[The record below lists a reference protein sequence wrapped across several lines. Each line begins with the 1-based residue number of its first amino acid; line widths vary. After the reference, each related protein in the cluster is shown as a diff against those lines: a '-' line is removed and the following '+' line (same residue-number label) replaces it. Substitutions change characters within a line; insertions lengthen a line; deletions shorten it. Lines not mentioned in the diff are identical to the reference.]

1 MKIIKKY
8 ETEKEG
14 QLEFL
19 NDYLKLVDK
28 KLSVNDILSDYTD
41 GIINGNILEFKLNI
55 NYTSTV
61 LMQVIKYL
69 SALRIKGKSIPKNIL
84 LISLNEGICYVYNSN
99 DYLKEI
105 EKVYIGSA
113 SKGNHTFI
121 IGDTVKIL
129 KYKEN
134 ELDEIELIKL
144 LKEKEYTKINIDENC
159 IVGWAE
165 RFYKE
170 NPNANKA
177 DFIGDLESKIKIIG
191 EIRQPDKFKNFILP
205 YKGKTNVKF
214 QYLMDKLNDN
224 LNKKKLGAFYTP
236 ELYVEKALEL
246 VRDAIK
252 RVPNGND
259 YIILDR
265 CAGTGNLEKLMT
277 NEELSHC
284 IISTI
289 EYYEYKV
296 LLEILGDKVRHIIPP
311 TEKEDTF
318 NMGMV
323 KGADAL
329 SEEYLNNKII
339 KEYIDNP
346 KCTIIMFEN
355 PPYAETTSIEFQ
367 KRNKGKEN
375 STWKKS
381 FVVFNMKKEI
391 KGVATNELSNAF
403 IWSAFKYYLRQPTDA
418 YIVFSPIKYWKS
430 QKLITKEFVKGFA
443 FNRKH
448 FHASTSA
455 TVSCIYWSNEQNNI
469 LNKFEIESYD
479 INENKLD
486 YQGKIV
492 VKQVNNL
499 ISEYYDKREF
509 DDDKTNGITC
519 ELNGKES
526 TKTTTRIIKKY
537 NENIIGYLVSQS
549 FGFEQARLGCNLVIA
564 GRNNGNGE
572 YLRKD
577 NFLKILPIFS
587 AGKYTDH
594 YSDWK
599 TISMLMKTADLKEL
613 YFKDVENGKLNIFLL
628 KNLFWVSLTH
638 YSHMRSL
645 NGSDG
650 RFYRNEL
657 CLDTTNG
664 ETVASYKLK
673 DLVFTEK
680 ENKILLLWNRILAQ
694 AKKTENYNSKFT
706 YGLYQIDEELNT
718 NFKNEKEET
727 IYKYP
732 ELNGDIKTIKYLLK
746 EYYLT
751 EIAPT
756 LFVYEF
762 LK

>member
-8 ETEKEG
+8 ESEKEG

-28 KLSVNDILSDYTD
+28 TLKKEDILSDYTD

-84 LISLNEGICYVYNSN
+84 LISLNEGICYVYDSN
-99 DYLKEI
+99 NYLKEI
-105 EKVYIGSA
+105 EKVYIGAA

-191 EIRQPDKFKNFILP
+191 EIRQPDKFKDFILP
-205 YKGKTNVKF
+205 YKGKTNIKF

-246 VRDAIK
+246 VREAIK
-252 RVPNGND
+252 KVPKGND

-284 IISTI
+284 IVSTI

-339 KEYIDNP
+339 KKYIDNP

-355 PPYAETTSIEFQ
+355 PPYSEINGTTMGNGQ
-367 KRNKGKEN
+367 KAN
-375 STWKKS
+375 WKS
-381 FVVFNMKKEI
+381 SYMASQMKKEV
-391 KGVATNELSNAF
+391 KGVATNDLSNLF
-403 IWSAFKYYLRQPTDA
+403 IWSAFKYYLRQPTDS

-430 QKLITKEFVKGFA
+430 QNLISKVFIKGFA
-443 FNRKH
+443 FNRKF
-448 FHASTSA
+448 FHTKIDACI
-455 TVSCIYWSNEQNNI
+455 SCIYWKNI
-469 LNKFEIESYD
+469 ND
-479 INENKLD
+479 
-486 YQGKIV
+486 
-492 VKQVNNL
+492 NNL
-499 ISEYYDKREF
+499 KRFELEAYNIIDNKMIYEENLNIEKVNSLISQYYDKREF
-509 DDDKTNGITC
+509 EEDINNGIALNLDGT
-519 ELNGKES
+519 ELIENNKI
-526 TKTTTRIIKKY
+526 RVQKKF
-537 NENIIGYLVSQS
+537 NSNIIAYLVANGQ
-549 FGFEQARLGCNLVIA
+549 GFDNPDLNSGLTRVARYD
-564 GRNNGNGE
+564 GNGAF
-572 YLRKD
+572 LRDD
-577 NFLKILPIFS
+577 NFLPILPIFS
-587 AGKYTDH
+587 ASRYIKYNRNWTERGRV
-594 YSDWK
+594 
-599 TISMLMKTADLKEL
+599 MKSADMKNK
-613 YFKDVENGKLNIFLL
+613 YFKDLTMGKLNNFLL
-628 KNLFWVSLTH
+628 KNLLYVCFEPQNHCRTLE
-638 YSHMRSL
+638 
-645 NGSDG
+645 GSDG
-650 RFYRNEL
+650 RFYKNEF
-657 CLDTTNG
+657 CLDITNG
-664 ETVASYKLK
+664 ETIASKELKKLK
-673 DLVFTEK
+673 LNKFEEK
-680 ENKILLLWNRILAQ
+680 LILAWENVLNS
-694 AKKTENYNSKFT
+694 AKETKEYYSKFT
-706 YGLYQIDEELNT
+706 YGLYQIDTELNIKI
-718 NFKNEKEET
+718 KNKITEKLE
-727 IYKYP
+727 YKYP
-732 ELNGDIKTIKYLLK
+732 ELNGNIKSLKSFVK
-746 EYYLT
+746 EYYLN
-751 EIAPT
+751 EIVPI
-756 LFVYEF
+756 LFKYEF

>member
-8 ETEKEG
+8 ESEKEG

-28 KLSVNDILSDYTD
+28 TLKKEDILSDYTD

-84 LISLNEGICYVYNSN
+84 LISLNEGICYVYDSN
-99 DYLKEI
+99 NYLKEI
-105 EKVYIGSA
+105 EKVYIGAA

-191 EIRQPDKFKNFILP
+191 EIRQPDKFKDFILP
-205 YKGKTNVKF
+205 YKGKTNIKF

-246 VRDAIK
+246 VREAIK
-252 RVPNGND
+252 KVPKGND

-284 IISTI
+284 IVSTI

-339 KEYIDNP
+339 KKYIDNP

-355 PPYAETTSIEFQ
+355 PPYSEINGTTMGNGQ
-367 KRNKGKEN
+367 KAN
-375 STWKKS
+375 WKS
-381 FVVFNMKKEI
+381 SYMASQMKKEV
-391 KGVATNELSNAF
+391 KGVATNDLSNLF
-403 IWSAFKYYLRQPTDA
+403 IWSAFKYYLRQPTDS

-430 QKLITKEFVKGFA
+430 QNLISKVFIKGFA
-443 FNRKH
+443 FNRKF
-448 FHASTSA
+448 FHTKIDACI
-455 TVSCIYWSNEQNNI
+455 SCIYWKNVNNNNLKRFELEAYNIIDNKIIYEEI
-469 LNKFEIESYD
+469 LNIE
-479 INENKLD
+479 K
-486 YQGKIV
+486 
-492 VKQVNNL
+492 VNSL
-499 ISEYYDKREF
+499 ISQYYDKREF
-509 DDDKTNGITC
+509 EEDINNGIALNLDGT
-519 ELNGKES
+519 ELIENNKI
-526 TKTTTRIIKKY
+526 RVQKKF
-537 NENIIGYLVSQS
+537 NSNIIAYLVANGQ
-549 FGFEQARLGCNLVIA
+549 GFDNPDLNSGLTRVARYD
-564 GRNNGNGE
+564 GNGAF
-572 YLRKD
+572 LRDD
-577 NFLKILPIFS
+577 NFLPILPIFS
-587 AGKYTDH
+587 ASRYIKYNRNWTERGR
-594 YSDWK
+594 
-599 TISMLMKTADLKEL
+599 IMKSADMKNK
-613 YFKDVENGKLNIFLL
+613 YFKDLTMEKLNNFLL
-628 KNLFWVSLTH
+628 KNLLYVCFEPQNHCRTLKGTD
-638 YSHMRSL
+638 
-645 NGSDG
+645 N

-664 ETVASYKLK
+664 ETIASVKLK
-673 DLVFTEK
+673 ELVLNDIEK
-680 ENKILLLWNRILAQ
+680 NLLSLWDKILAQ

-706 YGLYQIDEELNT
+706 YGLYQIDDELNT
-718 NFKNEKEET
+718 SFKNEKEET
-727 IYKYP
+727 IYNYP

>member
-8 ETEKEG
+8 ESEKEG

-28 KLSVNDILSDYTD
+28 TLKKEDILSDYTD

-84 LISLNEGICYVYNSN
+84 LISLNEGICYVYDSN
-99 DYLKEI
+99 NYLKEI
-105 EKVYIGSA
+105 EKVYIGAA

-191 EIRQPDKFKNFILP
+191 EIRQPDKFKDFILP
-205 YKGKTNVKF
+205 YKGKTNIKF

-246 VRDAIK
+246 VREAIK
-252 RVPNGND
+252 KVPKGND

-284 IISTI
+284 IVSTI

-339 KEYIDNP
+339 KKYIDNP

-355 PPYAETTSIEFQ
+355 PPYSEINGTTMGNGQ
-367 KRNKGKEN
+367 KAN
-375 STWKKS
+375 WKS
-381 FVVFNMKKEI
+381 SYMASQMKKEV
-391 KGVATNELSNAF
+391 KGVATNDLSNLF
-403 IWSAFKYYLRQPTDA
+403 IWSAFKYYLRQPTDS

-430 QKLITKEFVKGFA
+430 QNLISKVFIKGFA
-443 FNRKH
+443 FNRKF
-448 FHASTSA
+448 FHTKIDACI
-455 TVSCIYWSNEQNNI
+455 SCIYWKN
-469 LNKFEIESYD
+469 
-479 INENKLD
+479 
-486 YQGKIV
+486 
-492 VKQVNNL
+492 VNNNNL
-499 ISEYYDKREF
+499 KRF
-509 DDDKTNGITC
+509 
-519 ELNGKES
+519 ELEA
-526 TKTTTRIIKKY
+526 Y
-537 NENIIGYLVSQS
+537 NII
-549 FGFEQARLGCNLVIA
+549 
-564 GRNNGNGE
+564 
-572 YLRKD
+572 D
-577 NFLKILPIFS
+577 
-587 AGKYTDH
+587 
-594 YSDWK
+594 
-599 TISMLMKTADLKEL
+599 
-613 YFKDVENGKLNIFLL
+613 
-628 KNLFWVSLTH
+628 
-638 YSHMRSL
+638 
-645 NGSDG
+645 
-650 RFYRNEL
+650 
-657 CLDTTNG
+657 
-664 ETVASYKLK
+664 
-673 DLVFTEK
+673 
-680 ENKILLLWNRILAQ
+680 NKIIYEEIL
-694 AKKTENYNSKFT
+694 KK
-706 YGLYQIDEELNT
+706 I
-718 NFKNEKEET
+718 
-727 IYKYP
+727 
-732 ELNGDIKTIKYLLK
+732 
-746 EYYLT
+746 
-751 EIAPT
+751 
-756 LFVYEF
+756 
-762 LK
+762 

>member
-1 MKIIKKY
+1 MKKY

-28 KLSVNDILSDYTD
+28 NLSIDDVLSDYTD

-99 DYLKEI
+99 NYLKEI

-113 SKGNHTFI
+113 SKGNHNFI

-134 ELDEIELIKL
+134 ELGEVELIKL

-205 YKGKTNVKF
+205 YTGKTNIKF

-246 VRDAIK
+246 VREAIK
-252 RVPNGND
+252 KVPKGND

-265 CAGTGNLEKLMT
+265 CAGTGNLEKLMSE
-277 NEELSHC
+277 EELSHC

-296 LLEILGDKVRHIIPP
+296 LLEILGDKVRHIIP
-311 TEKEDTF
+311 
-318 NMGMV
+318 
-323 KGADAL
+323 
-329 SEEYLNNKII
+329 
-339 KEYIDNP
+339 
-346 KCTIIMFEN
+346 
-355 PPYAETTSIEFQ
+355 
-367 KRNKGKEN
+367 
-375 STWKKS
+375 
-381 FVVFNMKKEI
+381 
-391 KGVATNELSNAF
+391 
-403 IWSAFKYYLRQPTDA
+403 
-418 YIVFSPIKYWKS
+418 
-430 QKLITKEFVKGFA
+430 
-443 FNRKH
+443 H
-448 FHASTSA
+448 
-455 TVSCIYWSNEQNNI
+455 
-469 LNKFEIESYD
+469 
-479 INENKLD
+479 
-486 YQGKIV
+486 
-492 VKQVNNL
+492 
-499 ISEYYDKREF
+499 
-509 DDDKTNGITC
+509 
-519 ELNGKES
+519 
-526 TKTTTRIIKKY
+526 
-537 NENIIGYLVSQS
+537 IIGYMVVKSTFDNPDLNSS
-549 FGFEQARLGCNLVIA
+549 LLISTRYDGA
-564 GRNNGNGE
+564 GT

-577 NFLKILPIFS
+577 LFLQLLPVFS
-587 AGKYTDH
+587 AGRYIKYNSNWTERGR
-594 YSDWK
+594 
-599 TISMLMKTADLKEL
+599 IMKSADMKDKYLKDLES
-613 YFKDVENGKLNIFLL
+613 GKLNIFLL
-628 KNLFWVSLTH
+628 KNLLYVCFEPQNH
-638 YSHMRSL
+638 CRSL
-645 NGSDG
+645 KGTDN

-664 ETVASYKLK
+664 KTIASNHLKNLEMNLLERQMIETW
-673 DLVFTEK
+673 E
-680 ENKILLLWNRILAQ
+680 KILIQIKRTKEYN
-694 AKKTENYNSKFT
+694 KKLT
-706 YGLYQIDEELNT
+706 YGLYQIEQEINLKDKKQKKV
-718 NFKNEKEET
+718 F
-727 IYKYP
+727 YYP
-732 ELNGDIKTIKYLLK
+732 ELNSDILLLKKYLK
-746 EYYLT
+746 EYYLK
-751 EIAPT
+751 EIAPI
-756 LFVYEF
+756 LFEYEF
-762 LK
+762 IK

>member
-8 ETEKEG
+8 ETEKDG

-28 KLSVNDILSDYTD
+28 TLKKEDILSDYTD

-113 SKGNHTFI
+113 HTFI

-159 IVGWAE
+159 IVGWAK

-246 VRDAIK
+246 VREAIK
-252 RVPNGND
+252 KVPKGND

-265 CAGTGNLEKLMT
+265 CAGTGNLEKLMSE
-277 NEELSHC
+277 EELSHC
-284 IISTI
+284 IVSTI

-469 LNKFEIESYD
+469 Y
-479 INENKLD
+479 
-486 YQGKIV
+486 
-492 VKQVNNL
+492 
-499 ISEYYDKREF
+499 
-509 DDDKTNGITC
+509 
-519 ELNGKES
+519 
-526 TKTTTRIIKKY
+526 
-537 NENIIGYLVSQS
+537 
-549 FGFEQARLGCNLVIA
+549 
-564 GRNNGNGE
+564 
-572 YLRKD
+572 
-577 NFLKILPIFS
+577 
-587 AGKYTDH
+587 
-594 YSDWK
+594 
-599 TISMLMKTADLKEL
+599 
-613 YFKDVENGKLNIFLL
+613 
-628 KNLFWVSLTH
+628 
-638 YSHMRSL
+638 
-645 NGSDG
+645 
-650 RFYRNEL
+650 
-657 CLDTTNG
+657 
-664 ETVASYKLK
+664 
-673 DLVFTEK
+673 
-680 ENKILLLWNRILAQ
+680 
-694 AKKTENYNSKFT
+694 
-706 YGLYQIDEELNT
+706 
-718 NFKNEKEET
+718 
-727 IYKYP
+727 
-732 ELNGDIKTIKYLLK
+732 
-746 EYYLT
+746 
-751 EIAPT
+751 
-756 LFVYEF
+756 
-762 LK
+762 